1 MQEVTLEL
9 PMFADMELT
18 ASKTARALGEQI
30 RMSPDKIDEI
40 RQAVIEACI
49 NAFEHSRA
57 QDEKVRVVFKIL
69 GTHREPDGLQIT
81 VQDRGIGFAPGMLT
95 PPDLKK
101 KFGTGKRKRG
111 WGLMIIKGL
120 MDEVDI
126 QSDEEGTRIVMRK
139 MR

>member
-57 QDEKVRVVFKIL
+57 QDEKVKVVFKIL
-69 GTHREPDGLQIT
+69 GTHTDPNGLQIT
-81 VQDRGIGFAPGMLT
+81 VHDQGVGFSPKALT
-95 PPDLKK
+95 KPDLKSK
-101 KFGTGKRKRG
+101 LGTGKRKRG